1 MKDKPKMWGKYKNRT
16 TAQEAMKNRTEMYA
30 AHLNDGILSEDNP
43 RIIVE
48 RWWRKMKAEK
58 LKAEREERERRE
70 R

>member
-43 RIIVE
+43 QIIAQ
-48 RWWRKMKAEK
+48 RWFRKM
-58 LKAEREERERRE
+58 KAEREERERRE